1 MGNTLYLEC
10 ASGISGD
17 MTVAALLDLGADQE
31 ILKKAIASLPVEG
44 FSIEISRVK
53 KSGLDACDFLVRL
66 DEEYE
71 NHDHDMEYLHGDAA
85 YGHGH
90 SHSHEVG
97 AYAHGHEEH
106 GHNHFHEDTH
116 LHAEE
121 GHHHGHPHGAGAHV
135 HSAAEAHGHVH
146 EHGYSH
152 AYDSTGGHHSHPH
165 IHRGLKEV
173 LDIISQAE
181 LSDRAKDTA
190 VRIFTILARAEAK
203 AHGVPLEQVHFHEVG
218 AVDSIVDIVAAAV
231 CLDNLDITE
240 GIVPRICEG
249 RGFVRCQHGMIPVP
263 VPAVVHIAQENQ
275 LPLHLTETEGEL
287 VTPTGAAIAAAVRTG
302 KQLPESFV
310 IKKTG
315 IGAGKRAYDRPSL
328 LRAMLVDSAEQSADA
343 RPGGRKAQADCGQ
356 APAGGYE
363 NTDAAYKNE
372 ARYDKVCR
380 LETNID
386 DCTGET
392 LGYVMER
399 LFEAGARDVHYTP
412 VYMKKNRPAYQLNV
426 ICSRDLAPEM
436 ENIIFRETTTIGIR
450 RMEMER
456 TVLERTAEKVQTS
469 LGEAEVKVCTL
480 PDGEKR
486 CYPEYASAK
495 RLACEN
501 GISFQD
507 AFGQI
512 KREAQG
518 KVQ

>member
-31 ILKKAIASLPVEG
+31 VLEKAIASLPLEG
-44 FSIEISRVK
+44 FSIEVSRVK

-66 DEEYE
+66 DGEHE

-85 YGHGH
+85 HGHGH
-90 SHSHEVG
+90 VHEVSSHPHEDG
-97 AYAHGHEEH
+97 VHEHGHEEH
-106 GHNHFHEDTH
+106 GH
-116 LHAEE
+116 
-121 GHHHGHPHGAGAHV
+121 G
-135 HSAAEAHGHVH
+135 
-146 EHGYSH
+146 
-152 AYDSTGGHHSHPH
+152 HSHT
-165 IHRGLKEV
+165 HRGLEEV
-173 LDIISQAE
+173 LDIISRAE

-240 GIVPRICEG
+240 AVVPRICEG
-249 RGFVRCQHGMIPVP
+249 RGFVRCQHGVIPVP
-263 VPAVVHIAQENQ
+263 VPAVVNIAQACR

-315 IGAGKRAYDRPSL
+315 IGAGKRTYDRPSL
-328 LRAMLVDSAEQSADA
+328 LRAMLIEPADA
-343 RPGGRKAQADCGQ
+343 RPGDRKDQSGSGQ
-356 APAGGYE
+356 VPAGGYG
-363 NTDAAYKNE
+363 NTAAIDKSDACND
-372 ARYDKVCR
+372 RVCR

-386 DCTGET
+386 DCTGEN

-412 VYMKKNRPAYQLNV
+412 VFMKKNRPAYQLNV
-426 ICSRDLAPEM
+426 ICSRELAPEM

-450 RMEMER
+450 RIEMER
-456 TVLERTAEKVQTS
+456 TVLERFAETVQTS

-495 RLACEN
+495 RLAGEN
-501 GISFQD
+501 GISFRD
-507 AFGQI
+507 AFEQV
-512 KREAQG
+512 KREARG
-518 KVQ
+518 KLQ

>member
-17 MTVAALLDLGADQE
+17 MTVATLLDLGADQE
-31 ILKKAIASLPVEG
+31 VLEKAIASLPLEG
-44 FSIEISRVK
+44 FSIEVSRVK

-66 DEEYE
+66 DGEHE

-85 YGHGH
+85 HGHGH
-90 SHSHEVG
+90 VHEVSSHPHEDG
-97 AYAHGHEEH
+97 VHEHGHEEH
-106 GHNHFHEDTH
+106 GH
-116 LHAEE
+116 
-121 GHHHGHPHGAGAHV
+121 
-135 HSAAEAHGHVH
+135 
-146 EHGYSH
+146 SH
-152 AYDSTGGHHSHPH
+152 TR
-165 IHRGLKEV
+165 RGLEEV
-173 LDIISQAE
+173 LDIISRAE

-240 GIVPRICEG
+240 AVVPRICEG
-249 RGFVRCQHGMIPVP
+249 RGFVRCQHGVIPVP
-263 VPAVVHIAQENQ
+263 VPAVVNIAQACR

-315 IGAGKRAYDRPSL
+315 IGAGKRTYDRPSL
-328 LRAMLVDSAEQSADA
+328 LRAMLIEPADA
-343 RPGGRKAQADCGQ
+343 RPGDRKDQSGSGQ
-356 APAGGYE
+356 VPAGGYG
-363 NTDAAYKNE
+363 NTAAIDKSDARND
-372 ARYDKVCR
+372 RVCR

-386 DCTGET
+386 DCTGEN

-412 VYMKKNRPAYQLNV
+412 VFMKKNRPAYQLNV
-426 ICSRDLAPEM
+426 ICSRELAPEM

-450 RMEMER
+450 RIEMER
-456 TVLERTAEKVQTS
+456 TVLERFAETVQTS

-495 RLACEN
+495 RLAGEN
-501 GISFQD
+501 GISFRD
-507 AFGQI
+507 AFEQI
-512 KREAQG
+512 KREARG
-518 KVQ
+518 KLQ